1 MSTEGVDVTEAAVVA
16 SMLASDNVPDEN
28 QSAKCFSCDA
38 ALKGL
43 FCSECGQK
51 NDNYRRSIFSLIAD
65 LFGSIFSLESR
76 IWRTWGNLLFRPG
89 KVAREFSDGRRMFW
103 SSPVRVYLAMSI
115 ILFGFMGVTGTH
127 LLSIDLDVTRKDNIE
142 KPVAELTKDDLE
154 MKWATQ
160 FFETQRQIDA
170 RNKDRDFE
178 LIEKWLGT
186 EPSRQAERAIEAATT
201 AVEGAVIPADA
212 QEGLQEVSQELGI
225 GGETDSNGN
234 FNLTINGKKL
244 DSERATELVTG
255 FIKNPA
261 VLTASFN
268 KWLPRLMFIM
278 MPFTMLLGAVFIRD
292 REKGLLF
299 DHLVHA
305 AYIHA
310 VAFFLLFAG
319 ILLSKVISGGVVF
332 QAIFIGL
339 LIYLPL
345 SLKRMFG
352 RGWFK
357 TLLTSYSVGF
367 VYLIIISIALI
378 GVISWDISKT
388 VTL

>member
-1 MSTEGVDVTEAAVVA
+1 MSVEGVDATEAAVVA

-28 QSAKCFSCDA
+28 QAAACFSCKA
-38 ALKGL
+38 PLTGL

-178 LIEKWLGT
+178 LIEKWLGS
-186 EPSRQAERAIEAATT
+186 EPNRQAERALEAATN
-201 AVEGAVIPADA
+201 AVEGAQIPAEA
-212 QEGLQEVSQELGI
+212 QEDLQEMSQELGI

-244 DSERATELVTG
+244 DSNRATELVTG

-319 ILLSKVISGGVVF
+319 ILLSKVLPGSLVF

-367 VYLIIISIALI
+367 IYLIIISAALI